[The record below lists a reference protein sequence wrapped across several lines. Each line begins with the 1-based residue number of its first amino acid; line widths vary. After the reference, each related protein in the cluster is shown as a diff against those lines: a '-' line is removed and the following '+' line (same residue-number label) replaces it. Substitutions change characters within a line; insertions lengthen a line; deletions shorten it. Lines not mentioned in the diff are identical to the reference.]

1 MPGHVGVLLAVAG
14 LAVFHSLEPGHAWPV
29 AGIWALNQDRPW
41 RSSVA
46 SGLMLSLGHILAA
59 SLFLGAF
66 TLLTTV
72 FPLQEYTSTIRI
84 LAGLALFYLAYRLY
98 THSHDHGAGHDHGQD
113 HSNHHDHSHGHSSV
127 SEHDHSHEDGRDVV
141 HPHDHSHG
149 EYERGPTVFSG
160 ALSEFQIGSGT
171 GLFGVAAFAFL
182 LGLVHEEGYALV
194 GFCAGTFDCIS
205 IALTYAVFIILTI
218 TSLVVLTTAT
228 AARFAERLEGG
239 LADYLPALSAFVLG
253 FMGTV
258 FILEGLGIVHVLP

>member
-1 MPGHVGVLLAVAG
+1 MAIQIGVLLAVAG

-29 AGIWALNQDRPW
+29 AGIWALNQDNRW
-41 RSSVA
+41 RSSIG

-66 TLLTTV
+66 SLLTTI
-72 FPLQEYTSTIRI
+72 FPLHQYTSYIRI

-98 THSHDHGAGHDHGQD
+98 THSHDHDHEHAHGDDPD
-113 HSNHHDHSHGHSSV
+113 HSHDHSHGTDHT
-127 SEHDHSHEDGRDVV
+127 HSHEGDYDRGYN
-141 HPHDHSHG
+141 HDHSHG
-149 EYERGPTVFSG
+149 DAGHSHGMFSG
-160 ALSEFQIGSGT
+160 ALSEFQIGDGT
-171 GLFGVAAFAFL
+171 GLVGVAAFAFL

-194 GFCAGTFDCIS
+194 GFCAGTFDCIP
-205 IALTYAVFIILTI
+205 IALTYAVCIVITI

-253 FMGTV
+253 FTGVV
-258 FILEGLGIVHVLP
+258 FVLEGLGILHILP